1 MDVESLVTGAGAC
14 PLCGCER
21 FGPFRFGL
29 LCCARCAL
37 VVDRRIFVPELDRN
51 INMEFFGEGYE
62 PYSSVWVRWFF
73 GWKNRRYL
81 SNLRRV
87 SVRGGRLLEVGVGD
101 GSFLA
106 AARAGGFEVE
116 GCDLS
121 APLAERAAARAGVPV
136 HCVALDELPAAA
148 YDVVCMHHV
157 LEHVRDPVTLLRQA
171 AARLRPGGTLHL
183 AVPNIDCW
191 EAHIHGWT
199 YYDFCHLSYFDQQTL
214 RLALESAGFR
224 VEKMLTHETFS
235 GWFLALLRT
244 LLGMR
249 PAGSEIASSTH
260 APGQRRR
267 NPAVEHAYRMT
278 MVLAGMLTWPLRAL
292 QGRLGRGDELLA
304 IARVP

>member
-1 MDVESLVTGAGAC
+1 MNAQVNAKC
-14 PLCGCER
+14 PLCSHATFTEH
-21 FGPFRFGL
+21 RFGL
-29 LCCARCAL
+29 LRCTDCGL
-37 VVDRRIFVPELDRN
+37 VVDRRIFVPELDHN

-62 PYSSVWVRWFF
+62 PQSSVWVRWFHS
-73 GWKNRRYL
+73 WKNRRYL
-81 SNLRRV
+81 SNLRRAG
-87 SVRGGRLLEVGVGD
+87 VRGGRLLEVGVGD

-106 AARAGGFEVE
+106 AARAAGFEVE

-121 APLAERAAARAGVPV
+121 APLAEQAAARAGVAV

-157 LEHVRDPVTLLRQA
+157 LEHVRDPIALLRQV

-191 EAHIHGWT
+191 EARLPGWNA
-199 YYDFCHLSYFDQQTL
+199 YEDYHVSYFDAVTL
-214 RLALESAGFR
+214 RRAIETAGLCVQWTSCHES
-224 VEKMLTHETFS
+224 FS

-267 NPAVEHAYRMT
+267 NPAVEHAYRMA
-278 MVLAGMLTWPLRAL
+278 MVLDGMLTWPLRAL